1 VGVHGDGITG
11 CRPMAA
17 EREIGLTFFPVLI
30 LVVESP
36 TQILD

>member
-1 VGVHGDGITG
+1 MASITKKEKI
-11 CRPMAA
+11 
-17 EREIGLTFFPVLI
+17 EREIGLNFFPVLI